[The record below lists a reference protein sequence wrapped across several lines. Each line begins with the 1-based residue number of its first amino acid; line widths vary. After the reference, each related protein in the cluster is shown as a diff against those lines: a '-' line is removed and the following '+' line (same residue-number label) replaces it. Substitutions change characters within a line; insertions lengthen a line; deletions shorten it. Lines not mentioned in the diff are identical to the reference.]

1 MGSQNAAQPLQYAQA
16 QQPQPAATMVQNPGQ
31 GLPGGP
37 ASQLNSNTIALLPPS
52 APTGAGMTVTTG
64 QPFVSTVQQP
74 SSATVAAS
82 PTEQKPSSLQIL
94 RQQQLEKEREREREK
109 EKEKQQQQQSSSPAQ
124 GTFIALVQPTA
135 AMLSGAEPPNT
146 GSSIPFGNSQ
156 AATGGNSV
164 STLETATQGMKPDAI
179 KVEEE
184 SMMPP
189 PPPPSHAGVTTRG
202 QESNTAPSLAAAP
215 VARSEEPDV
224 KSESRSATP
233 SSSKAGTSAGP
244 GPSGAAQIFKATYSG
259 VPVFEMICKDVAV
272 MRRRSDSYL
281 NATQILKVADFDK
294 PQRTRILEREV
305 QKGEHEKV
313 QGGYGKYQ
321 GTWVPFERGIQLC
334 QEYNVVHLLQ
344 PLLDYNTTQAS
355 PPLAP
360 KHITAAS
367 NRPRK
372 PREPRATGEAS
383 SDPTKQRMKPRTK
396 KMKLKGANAQ
406 ILPKP
411 MGSSMGMES
420 GAGEDGD
427 TSMLATEDDDDGDE
441 DATSTSADDDA
452 EDSDVSMD
460 ETMSIVSDQSRTHT
474 RSLSP
479 MGSRREISSDEG
491 SDREMS
497 YSSASTS
504 TSPAGRRRHQRILQD
519 KSPSSL
525 RKRIARP
532 GDELFLGY
540 GENKQRGPRK
550 KRNAQKSNTGDDVE
564 MESGSHLED
573 NDDHEDDGMDVDDSI
588 SFRRDLSP
596 SVRSK
601 ASRRSASR
609 TRISDQEDRKSTASS
624 TVATATTS
632 LGTVSRGPYAETLLE
647 YFISDE
653 EALPKVLKD
662 PPADVDFNV
671 VIDDEGH
678 TALHWAAAMAKV
690 DVVKILIQYGAD
702 TYKVNT
708 DGQTALMRS
717 VLFSNNY
724 DLKSFPV
731 LLELLQKTIFTI
743 DKEDQTVFHHV
754 ANTAGQRGK
763 VHAARYYLE
772 CLLEKLAQH
781 PSELASIINV
791 QDRVGD
797 TALTIAARLRVGGK
811 KVVKMLVDAGAD
823 LKIRTRV
830 GKNAE
835 EYLLET
841 GQAEST
847 LAPGS
852 SSQHPVHP
860 HAKTGDTTS
869 AASAADGSRLQG
881 ATKILQPG
889 SSQQSP
895 NVLSS
900 RRSNPIDSR
909 GPNQT
914 PGPRDAV
921 PGQPLAPPPIALL
934 PPHQMGSKLTTSA
947 GTLYAQLQQANSTW
961 IPTAPAQLPG
971 GAPVAATSQAVIPTV
986 SNLFSRLTQSYE
998 RDIFEKDQDILEA
1011 RNMLHGI
1018 QTEIREGHQ
1027 TIHELKLKTTALG
1040 QAEEQIRTLEGLIKQ
1055 EIHTRQRLRL
1065 EELITQEEDVLRK
1078 DTEVNGA
1085 DNGVANG
1092 QIGDKAL
1099 NGNDDVQMN
1108 ETEPTTTT
1116 SAADGSAP
1124 IPAEPVNTT
1133 TAPPTGAAMESSAT
1147 NGDPTAATGV
1157 PVPGEQVPTS
1167 NENPTSTATLPSSDN
1182 TPATTTSS
1190 TSSSSTKLQSLE
1202 TEVEELQSK
1211 LSQLQQ
1217 QRKDRVNQIVQL
1229 KSTQGK
1235 RWYEYQRL
1243 IALCCNVSVDQ
1254 VDDLLDPLLNSLAG
1268 KDVEV

>member
-321 GTWVPFERGIQLC
+321 
-334 QEYNVVHLLQ
+334 
-344 PLLDYNTTQAS
+344 
-355 PPLAP
+355 
-360 KHITAAS
+360 AAS

-947 GTLYAQLQQANSTW
+947 GTLYAQLQQAN
-961 IPTAPAQLPG
+961 I
-971 GAPVAATSQAVIPTV
+971 